1 MLYLFSNM
9 PDATPILSWQA
20 PTHEFTERSPD
31 WFWALG
37 LLCVAGAITAII
49 FGNILL
55 ALIIGLGAFCMTVL
69 ALRPPKLC
77 QIDVSQI
84 GVRVDHALYPMR
96 SLKNFWVDEVSRPVP
111 QLIVATDSLLN
122 PVLVLPLE
130 EHVSADLVRTEM
142 LKLLPEEEQ
151 YESALSHIADLF
163 GL

>member
-1 MLYLFSNM
+1 MEMAES
-9 PDATPILSWQA
+9 PSVLSWQA
-20 PTHEFTERSPD
+20 PTHEYTERSPD

-37 LLCVAGAITAII
+37 LIGVGGAVTAAL
-49 FGNILL
+49 FSDYLL
-55 ALIIGLGAFCMTVL
+55 TLIIALGSVCMAIL

-77 QIDVSQI
+77 DITVNEQ

-111 QLIVATDSLLN
+111 QLIIATDSVLN

-130 EHVSADLVRTEM
+130 EHLHPEHVREEM

-151 YESALSHIADLF
+151 YESMFSHLATLF

>member
-1 MLYLFSNM
+1 M

-37 LLCVAGAITAII
+37 LLGIAGAVTAIL
-49 FGNILL
+49 FSNYLL
-55 ALIIGLGAFCMTVL
+55 ALIIGLGAVCMAIL

-77 QIDVSQI
+77 QIDISEI
-84 GVRVDHALYPMR
+84 GIRVDHALYPMR
-96 SLKNFWVDEVSRPVP
+96 SLRNFWVDEVSRETP

-130 EHVSADLVRTEM
+130 AHVSPAKVKTEM

-151 YESALSHIADLF
+151 YESMFSHIAGLF

>member
-1 MLYLFSNM
+1 M
-9 PDATPILSWQA
+9 PDATPTLSWQA

-37 LLCVAGAITAII
+37 LLGLAGAVTAVL
-49 FGNILL
+49 FSNYLL
-55 ALIIGLGAFCMTVL
+55 ALIIGLGAVCMAIL
-69 ALRPPKLC
+69 ALRPPKMC
-77 QIDVSQI
+77 QIDVSEI
-84 GVRVDHALYPMR
+84 GIRVDHALYPIR
-96 SLKNFWVDEVSRPVP
+96 SLKSFWVDEVSRPIP

-130 EHVSADLVRTEM
+130 EHVSPEKVKVEM

-151 YESALSHIADLF
+151 YESMFSHIAGLF